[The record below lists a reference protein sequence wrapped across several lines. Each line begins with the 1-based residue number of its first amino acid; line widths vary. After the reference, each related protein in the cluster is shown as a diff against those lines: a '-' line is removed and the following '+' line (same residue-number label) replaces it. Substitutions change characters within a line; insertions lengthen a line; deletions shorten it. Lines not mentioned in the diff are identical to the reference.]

1 MVEGLVCA
9 AVLALL
15 VFLILPAGRGSNV
28 KSSRIS
34 CVNHLKQI
42 GLAFRMWS
50 NDHGEKFPWDVA
62 ASATN
67 GPGTKEFAGSGEVWR
82 HFLAIS
88 NELNTP
94 KVLACPTDRERTRV
108 TNFAALKNDH
118 ISYFI
123 GLSADET
130 KPQTIL
136 SGDRNVAAQGNLLR
150 GVVALSA
157 GATWEWTSSIHQG
170 QGNLALADGSVSQ
183 ATKVQLNKQIE
194 SAFLSTTQ
202 SVFRFVFPQ

>member
-1 MVEGLVCA
+1 
-9 AVLALL
+9 
-15 VFLILPAGRGSNV
+15 
-28 KSSRIS
+28 
-34 CVNHLKQI
+34 
-42 GLAFRMWS
+42 MWS
-50 NDHGEKFPWDVA
+50 FDHGEKFPWDVA
-62 ASATN
+62 ADSSN
-67 GPGTKEFAGSGEVWR
+67 GGGTREFAASGDVWR
-82 HFLAIS
+82 HYQAIS
-88 NELNTP
+88 NDLNTP
-94 KVLACPTDRERTRV
+94 NVLACPNDQERTRV
-108 TNFAALKNDH
+108 TNFAALNNSH

-136 SGDRNVAAQGNLLR
+136 SGDRNVAAQGKLLR

-170 QGNLALADGSVSQ
+170 QGNLALADGSASQ

-202 SVFRFVFPQ
+202 SVLRFAFPQ